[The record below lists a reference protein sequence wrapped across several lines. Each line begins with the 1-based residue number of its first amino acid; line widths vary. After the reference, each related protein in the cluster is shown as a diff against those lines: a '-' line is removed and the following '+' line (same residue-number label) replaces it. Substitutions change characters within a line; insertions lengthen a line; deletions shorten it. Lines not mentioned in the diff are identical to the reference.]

1 MEIAS
6 AGADWVK
13 ELLQLMG
20 YTTSVQQVA
29 AEAFSKTNH
38 DAEETSQGAS
48 EGQSESQSKNQP
60 ENQPENPNYW
70 LEINH
75 ADLQQSQIANIIGQ
89 DGSVIDAIQYL
100 ANVSLNHHVG
110 SAMQAQSDDR
120 DYHHDHRH
128 GHSFYTVEINNYRSS
143 HLASLQALTEQALQQ
158 VRDTGMEFV
167 IKNLSA
173 ADRRYVHH
181 LLDSCTDIENFSQGR
196 EPHRYLIV
204 KLVTSNGKDLH
215 TTDC

>member
-13 ELLQLMG
+13 ELLRLMG
-20 YTTSVQQVA
+20 YTTSVQQFP
-29 AEAFSKTNH
+29 AEAFSNTNH

-48 EGQSESQSKNQP
+48 EDQSENQSK
-60 ENQPENPNYW
+60 NQPENPNYW
-70 LEINH
+70 LKINH
-75 ADLQQSQIANIIGQ
+75 TDLQQSQIANIIGQ

-110 SAMQAQSDDR
+110 SAMQAQSDNR
-120 DYHHDHRH
+120 DYHHDHR
-128 GHSFYTVEINNYRSS
+128 HSFYTVEINNYRSS
-143 HLASLQALTEQALQQ
+143 HLASLQALTEQAVQQ
-158 VRDTGMEFV
+158 VRDTGIEFV

-204 KLVTSNGKDLH
+204 KLVTNNGKDLH
-215 TTDC
+215 TADC

>member
-20 YTTSVQQVA
+20 YTTSVRQLP
-29 AEAFSKTNH
+29 AEAFFTANH
-38 DAEETSQGAS
+38 DRDEISQGTS
-48 EGQSESQSKNQP
+48 ENKS
-60 ENQPENPNYW
+60 ENPNYW
-70 LEINH
+70 LEISN
-75 ADLQQSQIANIIGQ
+75 ADLQESQVANIIGQ

-100 ANVSLNHHVG
+100 ANVSLNHHSG
-110 SAMQAQSDDR
+110 LTIHAQSHDPDH
-120 DYHHDHRH
+120 HHDYRH
-128 GHSFYTVEINNYRSS
+128 GHSFYTVELNNYRSS
-143 HLASLQALTEQALQQ
+143 HLSSLQALTEQAVQQ
-158 VRDTGMEFV
+158 VRETHTEFV
-167 IKNLSA
+167 MKNLSA

-204 KLVTSNGKDLH
+204 KLVTNNGKDTH
-215 TTDC
+215 TADC

>member
-6 AGADWVK
+6 AGADWLQ

-20 YTTSVQQVA
+20 YPVSVKQIS
-29 AEAFSKTNH
+29 AEAFSKANH
-38 DAEETSQGAS
+38 GSNVTPVEGIDSQ
-48 EGQSESQSKNQP
+48 
-60 ENQPENPNYW
+60 NYW
-70 LEINH
+70 LEISH
-75 ADLQQSQIANIIGQ
+75 TDLQPSQIHNIIGQ

-100 ANVSLNHHVG
+100 ANVILNHHAGV
-110 SAMQAQSDDR
+110 APQDLPQI
-120 DYHHDHRH
+120 HH
-128 GHSFYTVEINNYRSS
+128 FYTVELNNYRAS
-143 HLASLQALTEQALQQ
+143 HLADLQTLTEQAVQQ
-158 VRDTGMEFV
+158 VRDTGTEFV

-204 KLVTSNGKDLH
+204 KLVTTNGKDIH
-215 TTDC
+215 TADC